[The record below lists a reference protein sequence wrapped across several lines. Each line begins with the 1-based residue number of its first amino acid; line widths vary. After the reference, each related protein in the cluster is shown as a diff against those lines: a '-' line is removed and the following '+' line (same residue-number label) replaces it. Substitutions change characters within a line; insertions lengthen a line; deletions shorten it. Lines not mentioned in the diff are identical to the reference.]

1 VSAQGQYAGQ
11 YFGDYFGQAGTPVV
25 PGVMVGTAHISFSAV
40 GELTAVYPVV
50 PGVMVGTAHISFSA
64 TGLLT
69 DGQAPAV
76 SDAEDFSPHGRIR
89 RGRHAADFQPDWLL
103 EALNP
108 PKPPRRARKRR
119 EEDLVMLA

>member
-1 VSAQGQYAGQ
+1 MSLSPRAIAVQGVG
-11 YFGDYFGQAGTPVV
+11 FTPLNVAV
-25 PGVMVGTAHISFSAV
+25 QGLWPV
-40 GELTAVYPVV
+40 GEPPV
-50 PGVMVGTAHISFSA
+50 PPAED
-64 TGLLT
+64 T
-69 DGQAPAV
+69 D
-76 SDAEDFSPHGRIR
+76 EDFSPHSRIR

>member
-1 VSAQGQYAGQ
+1 MSAQGQYAGQ
-11 YFGDYFGQAGTPVV
+11 YFGDYFGQAGTPVT
-25 PGVMVGTAHISFSAV
+25 PGVMVGTAQISF
-40 GELTAVYPVV
+40 T
-50 PGVMVGTAHISFSA
+50 A

-69 DGQAPAV
+69 DGQAPAP

-89 RGRHAADFQPDWLL
+89 RARHAADFQPDWLL

-108 PKPPRRARKRR
+108 PKPPRRTRKRR

>member
-25 PGVMVGTAHISFSAV
+25 PGVMVGSAHISFSAV
-40 GELTAVYPVV
+40 GV
-50 PGVMVGTAHISFSA
+50 
-64 TGLLT
+64 LT

-103 EALNP
+103 EALKP
-108 PKPPRRARKRR
+108 PKPPRRTRKRR

>member
-50 PGVMVGTAHISFSA
+50 PGVMVGTAHISFAA

-69 DGQAPAV
+69 DGQAPASAPARPSYW
-76 SDAEDFSPHGRIR
+76 SDRPWRDVPFIPIT
-89 RGRHAADFQPDWLL
+89 
-103 EALNP
+103 
-108 PKPPRRARKRR
+108 PRRPRR
-119 EEDLVMLA
+119 RRQDDLIFLGR